1 MKVALGQVLISRRVV
16 RRIPI
21 EDIFEALRRHSLADW
36 GDLDDDDRI
45 YNDFALEHGERITS
59 AYHAKDSTTFW
70 VFTEWN
76 RSLTT
81 IMLPE
86 EY

>member
-1 MKVALGQVLISRRVV
+1 MKLSLGQVLITRRGLEQ
-16 RRIPI
+16 IPI
-21 EDIFEALRRHSLADW
+21 EDIFRALLRHRRADW
-36 GDLDDDDRI
+36 GDLDIDDRM
-45 YNDFALEHGERITS
+45 YNDFALQHGERITS
-59 AYHAKDSTTFW
+59 AYYASDQTHFW

-81 IMLPE
+81 DLLPE